1 MLHFT
6 TPMPK
11 PTRPTGI
18 QRGKGVGEMIAVELT
33 GDPTEIPKVRAAI
46 RALADRNGFAGRA
59 SDLVL
64 ALDELVANA
73 REHGELPISVHAWYD
88 GRLVMTVSDGGAGFD
103 IGSIV
108 RDHPPVMLGK
118 RGRGLW
124 IIRQVTDHLTV
135 ETAPNFTCVRVELT
149 HEPQIGA

>member
-1 MLHFT
+1 
-6 TPMPK
+6 
-11 PTRPTGI
+11 
-18 QRGKGVGEMIAVELT
+18 MIAVELT
-33 GDPTEIPKVRAAI
+33 GDPMEVPTIRAAI
-46 RALADRNGFAGRA
+46 RALADRTGFIGRG

-73 REHGELPISVHAWYD
+73 REHGKPPIIVHAWYD
-88 GRLVMTVSDGGAGFD
+88 GRLVMTVSDTGPGFD
-103 IGSIV
+103 LTSIV

-124 IIRQVTDHLTV
+124 IIRQVTDHVSV
-135 ETAPNFTCVRVELT
+135 EMAPNFTCVRVELT

>member
-1 MLHFT
+1 MIHFT
-6 TPMPK
+6 APMAK

-18 QRGKGVGEMIAVELT
+18 QRGKGIGEMIAVELS
-33 GDPTEIPKVRAAI
+33 GAPAEIAEVRASI
-46 RALADRNGFAGRA
+46 RSLADRSGFAGRA

-73 REHGELPISVHAWYD
+73 REHGEPPIVVHAWYD
-88 GRLVMTVSDGGAGFD
+88 GRLIMTVSDGGDGFD
-103 IGSIV
+103 IASIV
-108 RDHPPVMLGK
+108 REHPPVMLGK

-124 IIRQVTDHLTV
+124 IIRQVTDHMTV
-135 ETAPNFTCVRVELT
+135 EIAPNFTCVRVELT